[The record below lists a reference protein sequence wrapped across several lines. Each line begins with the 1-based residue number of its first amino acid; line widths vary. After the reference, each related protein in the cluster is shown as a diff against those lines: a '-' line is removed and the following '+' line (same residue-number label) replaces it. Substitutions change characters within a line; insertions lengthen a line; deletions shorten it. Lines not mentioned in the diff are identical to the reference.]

1 MRADRPRWWLL
12 YGLGVLMLAAL
23 IWVHGLGLAHQ
34 AEMTLQIA
42 VVIVVF
48 GLIFVWLG
56 NSGAASLNQAGEAEF
71 YAYSDDAVLGLPG
84 PERASGIGSEPAAEP
99 GDAPLAPSR
108 PAVRAEIVGS
118 VLD

>member
-1 MRADRPRWWLL
+1 MRADRPRWWPL

-23 IWVHGLGLAHQ
+23 IWVHGLGLADQ
-34 AEMTLQIA
+34 AEMTLQIV

-71 YAYSDDAVLGLPG
+71 HAYSDDAVLDRLE
-84 PERASGIGSEPAAEP
+84 PERASGVGPEPAAEP
-99 GDAPLAPSR
+99 GDAPSR